1 MAHDLSYLQ
10 FSILI
15 RAAKLY
21 FNAKEAASQ
30 LELSQESYTSL
41 VEIRN
46 LVRERYEKGLRSSL
60 DFRLAETS
68 VATSIVSIENRVTNK
83 RYGKI
88 VASTKRYK
96 VHDDSNECGVGD
108 IVLIS
113 ETRPLSK
120 TKRWELKEVK
130 QKSLKLAK
138 QVTGE

>member
-1 MAHDLSYLQ
+1 MP
-10 FSILI
+10 I
-15 RAAKLY
+15 
-21 FNAKEAASQ
+21 KE
-30 LELSQESYTSL
+30 
-41 VEIRN
+41 
-46 LVRERYEKGLRSSL
+46 
-60 DFRLAETS
+60 RLGVVVSDKMDKTI
-68 VATSIVSIENRVTNK
+68 IVSIENRVTNK

-108 IVLIS
+108 IALIS

>member
-1 MAHDLSYLQ
+1 MP
-10 FSILI
+10 I
-15 RAAKLY
+15 
-21 FNAKEAASQ
+21 KE
-30 LELSQESYTSL
+30 
-41 VEIRN
+41 
-46 LVRERYEKGLRSSL
+46 
-60 DFRLAETS
+60 RLGVVVSDKMDKTI
-68 VATSIVSIENRVTNK
+68 IVSIENRVTNK

-108 IVLIS
+108 IVLIT

-120 TKRWELKEVK
+120 TKRWKLKEIK

>member
-1 MAHDLSYLQ
+1 MVVSDKMDKT
-10 FSILI
+10 I
-15 RAAKLY
+15 
-21 FNAKEAASQ
+21 
-30 LELSQESYTSL
+30 
-41 VEIRN
+41 
-46 LVRERYEKGLRSSL
+46 
-60 DFRLAETS
+60 
-68 VATSIVSIENRVTNK
+68 IVSIENRVTNK

>member
-1 MAHDLSYLQ
+1 MP
-10 FSILI
+10 I
-15 RAAKLY
+15 
-21 FNAKEAASQ
+21 KE
-30 LELSQESYTSL
+30 
-41 VEIRN
+41 
-46 LVRERYEKGLRSSL
+46 
-60 DFRLAETS
+60 RLGVVVSDKMDKTI
-68 VATSIVSIENRVTNK
+68 IVSIENRVTNK

-113 ETRPLSK
+113 ETRPLSR

>member
-1 MAHDLSYLQ
+1 MP
-10 FSILI
+10 I
-15 RAAKLY
+15 
-21 FNAKEAASQ
+21 KE
-30 LELSQESYTSL
+30 
-41 VEIRN
+41 
-46 LVRERYEKGLRSSL
+46 
-60 DFRLAETS
+60 RLGVVVSDKMDKTI
-68 VATSIVSIENRVTNK
+68 IVSIENRVTNK

-130 QKSLKLAK
+130 QKSLELAK

>member
-1 MAHDLSYLQ
+1 MP
-10 FSILI
+10 I
-15 RAAKLY
+15 
-21 FNAKEAASQ
+21 KE
-30 LELSQESYTSL
+30 
-41 VEIRN
+41 
-46 LVRERYEKGLRSSL
+46 
-60 DFRLAETS
+60 RLGVVVSDKMDKTI
-68 VATSIVSIENRVTNK
+68 IVSIENRVTNK

-120 TKRWELKEVK
+120 TKRWEIKEVK